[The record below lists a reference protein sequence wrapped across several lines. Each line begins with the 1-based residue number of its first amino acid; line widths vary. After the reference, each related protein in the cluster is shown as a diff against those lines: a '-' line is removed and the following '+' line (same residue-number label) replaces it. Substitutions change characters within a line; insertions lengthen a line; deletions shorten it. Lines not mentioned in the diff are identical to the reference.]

1 MQISGGSAYY
11 AGLSAVQNGL
21 ARVDQAASQIASNSV
36 DRPAVSN
43 QSTNLQAQQVLSVDR
58 SQQDLAGSAVEL
70 TQGKLQVEAGLK
82 VTHAA
87 NETLGTLIDTYA

>member
-1 MQISGGSAYY
+1 MQISGSSAYY
-11 AGLSAVQNGL
+11 AGLSTIQNGL
-21 ARVDQAASQIASNSV
+21 NRVDQAASQIASNAV